1 MWLSAAKVI
10 TAGRKQPVR
19 RLCRPKSAARP
30 VAVILA
36 GLVPL
41 LLSTGCDPLSSQS
54 GGQVVTVAAVPG
66 IDNAN
71 LYLAQHDGYFTKAG
85 IRVRIETY
93 HSVGDELSALNNGSV
108 DVIAADYGDILYAV
122 SISKQPN
129 HPIYKILADGYDAAP
144 GVTEIVTMP
153 DSKVTDPS
161 ELAGQDIPAP
171 DSQQISNAP
180 LGDPTTLAVAS
191 TVSVLQSDGVNLAAT
206 LWKPMTLQQEI
217 TSLTKGRAQ
226 AILVSGI
233 GVYDAQKDG
242 AVELLDGCSG
252 PTSGLPLDGFFA
264 ATGWLSDSKNA
275 QAARDFQ
282 QAIYSA
288 DAGATMPGPVQAVL
302 HSWTGLSNQE
312 ADLVT
317 TGTYPLSTIT
327 SNVQRTAEL
336 MNNEGMT
343 TIDVNVARMVFR

>member
-1 MWLSAAKVI
+1 MWLSTARVI

-19 RLCRPKSAARP
+19 RLC
-30 VAVILA
+30 VILA
-36 GLVPL
+36 GLAPL
-41 LLSTGCDPLSSQS
+41 LLATGCDPLSSQS
-54 GGQVVTVAAVPG
+54 GDTVVTVAAVPG

-71 LYLAQHDGYFTKAG
+71 LYLAQNDGYFTKEG
-85 IRVRIETY
+85 IKVRIETY
-93 HSVGDELSALNNGSV
+93 HSIGDEISALNNGSV
-108 DVIAADYGDILYAV
+108 DVISADYGDMFHAV
-122 SISKQPN
+122 STSKQPS
-129 HPIYKILADGYDAAP
+129 HPIYKILADGYDAAA

-153 DSKVTDPS
+153 SSSVSQPS
-161 ELAGQDIPAP
+161 ELAGQAIPAP

-206 LWKPMTLQQEI
+206 QWKPMTLQDEI
-217 TSLTKGRAQ
+217 NALTKGKAK

-264 ATGWLSDSKNA
+264 SAGWLGESKNA
-275 QAARDFQ
+275 QAAHDFQ
-282 QAIYSA
+282 QAIYNA
-288 DAGATMPGPVQAVL
+288 DAGATMPGPIQAIL
-302 HSWTGLSNQE
+302 HPWTGLSSSE

-317 TGTYPLSTIT
+317 TGTYPLSTIV

-343 TIDVNVARMVFR
+343 TIDVNVARMVFH